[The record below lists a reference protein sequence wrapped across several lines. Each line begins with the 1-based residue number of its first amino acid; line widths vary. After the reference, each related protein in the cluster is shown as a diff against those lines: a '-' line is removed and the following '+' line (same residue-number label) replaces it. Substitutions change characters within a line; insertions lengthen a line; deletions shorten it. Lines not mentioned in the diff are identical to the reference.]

1 MSIRKSFPGAGRTV
15 QMLCLLGAVLT
26 LAACGA
32 GSSSSTSSSSSS
44 SASSTSSSSSSSGG
58 DAVAGEALFTTWC
71 VGCHQNNRDGSF
83 GDSSATRF
91 YVDSLRRTSLAN
103 LAQYIEVAMPQFDP
117 SACVGTCATNVAAYL
132 RTFAGLGGSSSSS
145 SSSGGTDAIA
155 RGKTQFDGQCATCH
169 AGPRVQ
175 GVFDYASLR
184 AKGIY
189 SNTKLRDYISASMP
203 LGNPA
208 ACAGA
213 CADDVMAYI
222 STWHMPPMDPAT
234 PTDPLPAN
242 RANQIDNPVVAFQCT
257 QATSYGNR
265 TLRLLTRAQYQNTVR
280 DLFGVTTG
288 FADLL
293 PADSRSGLFVN
304 NNNLTVLPT
313 FYSQYISAA
322 DAVAKAALQNSGSP
336 VPASCGN
343 NYNQTC
349 ATNFINQFATRIFRR
364 PLTEQERTI
373 YNNIANG
380 MQTNGDI
387 KLGIERTLGVML
399 SSPQFL
405 YRHEI
410 GELNSALGSGVYALT
425 AHEMAAFLSYS
436 FANTTPSNDLL
447 SAATNNQ
454 LGTVQQIRQW
464 AATLLGQTEAR
475 NMMRTAVHT
484 WLETD
489 KLDTATKDSSLYP
502 NAAQLYPAMKEELSL
517 LFSSVMLDS
526 GRSFRDLYAPGL
538 TYVNSA
544 LSNHYGTGA
553 PTQPNS
559 QGYGYVMPT
568 NRGGLLL
575 SGAFLTLHGDS
586 DEASPIR
593 RAVNIRRDLLCQD
606 FPPPPPGVDVG
617 RTNKEGELKAFL
629 EHPKTTNRMANHRM
643 TEDGNC
649 RICHAETINPL
660 GFALE
665 DYDTVGRFRTAD
677 RNNNPIDANG
687 AVYSPNLQLQLF
699 YDPERDMERY
709 DVNGGSELALMLAEG
724 ELSGLAK
731 TCLASQMVS
740 LTTGLDYA
748 SILGAT
754 RSDVV
759 RLPADEKQGYNCDVG
774 DLVNTL
780 SSSTPRAMLEQIGT
794 LDTVRY
800 RKAWTR

>member
-1 MSIRKSFPGAGRTV
+1 MSIRNTFPGAGRLLQLVFT
-15 QMLCLLGAVLT
+15 LGAVLT
-26 LAACGA
+26 LAACG
-32 GSSSSTSSSSSS
+32 GTSSSGSSSSSSSTSSSSSS
-44 SASSTSSSSSSSGG
+44 GGG
-58 DAVAGEALFTTWC
+58 DPVAGEALFNTWC
-71 VGCHQNNRDGSF
+71 VGCHQNNRDGTF

-91 YVDSLRRTSLAN
+91 YIDNLRRTNLTN
-103 LAQYIEVAMPQFDP
+103 LAQYIEVAMPLADP
-117 SACVGTCATNVAAYL
+117 QACTGTCAVNVAAYL

-145 SSSGGTDAIA
+145 SSSGGADAVA
-155 RGKTQFDGQCATCH
+155 RGKTQFDAQCASCH
-169 AGPRVQ
+169 GGPRVQ
-175 GVFDYASLR
+175 GVFDYGSLR
-184 AKGIY
+184 SKGIY
-189 SNTKLRDYISASMP
+189 TTTKLRDYIHASMP
-203 LGNPA
+203 AGNPA
-208 ACAGA
+208 ACAGG
-213 CADDVMAYI
+213 CADDVTAYVT
-222 STWHMPPMDPAT
+222 TWHMVPMDPAT

-242 RANQIDNPVVAFQCT
+242 RVGQIDNPVSEFQCT

-265 TLRLLTRAQYQNTVR
+265 TLRLLTRTQYQNTVR
-280 DLFGVTTG
+280 DLLGVTSG
-288 FADLL
+288 FLDLL
-293 PADSRSGLFVN
+293 PADSRSGVFVN
-304 NNNLTVLPT
+304 NNHLTVLPT
-313 FYSQYISAA
+313 FYNQYIVAA
-322 DAVAKAALQNSGSP
+322 EAVAKAALQNSGSP
-336 VPASCGN
+336 LPSSCGN

-364 PLTEQERTI
+364 PLTTEERNR
-373 YNNIANG
+373 YSPIANG
-380 MQTNGDI
+380 MQTNGDV
-387 KLGIERTLGVML
+387 KQGIERALAVML

-410 GELNSALGSGVYALT
+410 GELNTSLGSGVYALT
-425 AHEMAAFLSYS
+425 PHEMASFLSYS
-436 FANTTPSNDLL
+436 FANTTPSNELL

-454 LGTVQQIRQW
+454 LNSVQQIRQW

-475 NMMRTAVHT
+475 NMMRNAVHT

-489 KLDTATKDSSLYP
+489 KLDTASKDASMYP

-538 TYVNSA
+538 TYVNNA

-553 PTQPNS
+553 PTQPNA
-559 QGYGYVMPT
+559 QGYGYVNPT

-617 RTNKEGELKAFL
+617 RTNKEGELKEFL
-629 EHPKTTNRMANHRM
+629 AHPKTTNRMANHRM

-649 RICHAETINPL
+649 RMCHAETINPL

-665 DYDTVGRFRTAD
+665 DYDTVGRFRTTD
-677 RNNNPIDANG
+677 RNGNTIDANG
-687 AVYSPNLQLQLF
+687 AVYSPHLQLQLF
-699 YDPERDMERY
+699 HDPERDMERY
-709 DVNGGSELALMLAEG
+709 DVNGGRELALMMAEG

-748 SILGAT
+748 SILGAS
-754 RSDVV
+754 RSEVIK
-759 RLPADEKQGYNCDVG
+759 LPADEKHGYNCDVG

-780 SSSTPRAMLEQIGT
+780 GSGTPRAMLEQIGT